1 MTTLQEPQQ
10 ITPGAGPG
18 VPQMGKPATLHSYLW
33 KGMPE
38 KFLKGEPKVLGV
50 VQILIALMNLSLGI
64 IMMCVSL
71 PFSVP
76 NPISVYTWYPV
87 WGSVMFIVSG
97 SLSIAAGNRTTR
109 GLVQGS
115 LGLNITSSVVAAIGI
130 ILTALSLTIFSSSHP
145 YCDSNRMP
153 ENCAMIWSML
163 MKASI
168 RSAWNLKQQVSSY
181 LGICTFSPQVC
192 ETVFCAQSKN
202 QHSGRHRK
210 VTMFLPSGNS
220 SLVLRRGKYHHHHNY
235 HSSSSSSQ
243 QLVFQRVR
251 GFTLKYNCQK
261 RLEDGEIFV
270 DKYLDSTLPGFIG

>member
-130 ILTALSLTIFSSSHP
+130 ILTALSLTIFSFRHP

-163 MKASI
+163 MGMDGIVLILSVLEFCIAVSL
-168 RSAWNLKQQVSSY
+168 SAF
-181 LGICTFSPQVC
+181 GC
-192 ETVFCAQSKN
+192 
-202 QHSGRHRK
+202 K
-210 VTMFLPSGNS
+210 VTCCNASGIVFIMPSNAYVAETAATATLSGDSLPPTE
-220 SLVLRRGKYHHHHNY
+220 
-235 HSSSSSSQ
+235 Q
-243 QLVFQRVR
+243 
-251 GFTLKYNCQK
+251 
-261 RLEDGEIFV
+261 
-270 DKYLDSTLPGFIG
+270 